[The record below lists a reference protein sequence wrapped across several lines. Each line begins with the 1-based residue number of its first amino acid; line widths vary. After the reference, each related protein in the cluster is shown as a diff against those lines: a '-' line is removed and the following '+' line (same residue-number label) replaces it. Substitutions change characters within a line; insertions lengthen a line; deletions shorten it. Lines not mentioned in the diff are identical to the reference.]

1 MEEEKGYQLIE
12 MFCEEGM
19 RAVYFIER
27 DLDFDI
33 FLRQRNILIHLPL
46 VSIPQGLV
54 PPVYHRNR
62 APRTIDSEKRSISLY
77 SDR

>member
-1 MEEEKGYQLIE
+1 MLSDGRLSRLSGLVWVKEREYQLVE

-19 RAVYFIER
+19 GAVDFIER

-46 VSIPQGLV
+46 VSTP
-54 PPVYHRNR
+54 
-62 APRTIDSEKRSISLY
+62 
-77 SDR
+77 

>member
-1 MEEEKGYQLIE
+1 MLSDGRLSRLSELVWEEEGEYQLIE

-19 RAVYFIER
+19 RAVDFIER

-46 VSIPQGLV
+46 VSTP
-54 PPVYHRNR
+54 
-62 APRTIDSEKRSISLY
+62 
-77 SDR
+77 

>member
-1 MEEEKGYQLIE
+1 VLSDGRLSRLSGLVWVKEREYQLVE

-19 RAVYFIER
+19 GAVDFIER

-46 VSIPQGLV
+46 VSTP
-54 PPVYHRNR
+54 
-62 APRTIDSEKRSISLY
+62 
-77 SDR
+77 